1 MRVFEMNA
9 GLRPLA
15 RELGAALEEMG
26 ERLLELCS
34 GAGELEEDLRRILGA
49 GGKHLRPAL
58 AWVCFSLA
66 GGGGEILPLMCML
79 ELMHTASLI
88 HDDFIDGAPVR
99 RGEATISAKSGGAAA
114 VRAGDYLLSRAMT
127 FLKVYRGSGINEAL
141 SEVSQ
146 EMCRGELE
154 QRAGLFHVRW
164 MTRETY
170 FSRIRAKTA
179 LLMAESCRSGAV
191 AGAAQE
197 DVSHALWEYGLHLG
211 LAFQLRDDL
220 LDWLPD
226 SCTGKAPMQDL
237 RSGVITLPMLI
248 AARKRGGELSVLL
261 EKKEK
266 TPEEIRRCA
275 QLVLAG
281 DAMERTRS
289 ELRTEGE
296 LALAALDGL
305 PHSAERE
312 ALRMLAGTI
321 MEVKGNG
328 TITV

>member
-1 MRVFEMNA
+1 MRLFETNA
-9 GLRPLA
+9 ELRPLA
-15 RELGAALEEMG
+15 RELGAALEEMSA
-26 ERLLELCS
+26 RLLGLCS
-34 GAGELEEDLRRILGA
+34 GAGELEADLRRLLDA
-49 GGKHLRPAL
+49 GGKHLRPSL
-58 AWVCFSLA
+58 AWTCFSVS
-66 GGGGEILPLMCML
+66 GGAGEILPLMCML

-88 HDDFIDGAPVR
+88 HDDFIDGASVR
-99 RGEATISAKSGGAAA
+99 RGEATINAKSGGAAA

-127 FLKVYRGSGINEAL
+127 FLKIYRGSGINEAL
-141 SEVSQ
+141 GEVSQ

-154 QRAGLFHVRW
+154 QRAGLFQVSG
-164 MTRETY
+164 MTREKY

-191 AGAAQE
+191 AGAAGE
-197 DVSHALWEYGLHLG
+197 STARALWEYGLHLG

-226 SCTGKAPMQDL
+226 SGTGKAPMQDL

-248 AARKRGGELSVLL
+248 AAQKQGGELSSLL
-261 EKKEK
+261 EKRNR
-266 TPEEIRRCA
+266 TPEEMQRCA

-281 DAMERTRS
+281 DAIERARA
-289 ELRTEGE
+289 ELGAEGE
-296 LALAALDGL
+296 KALAALESL
-305 PHSAERE
+305 PPSAERS
-312 ALRMLAGTI
+312 ALRILAGTI

>member
-1 MRVFEMNA
+1 MSFFGLNDE
-9 GLRPLA
+9 LRPLA
-15 RELGAALEEMG
+15 RELDAALEKMSET
-26 ERLLELCS
+26 LLALCS
-34 GAGELEEDLRRILGA
+34 GAGELEEDLRRLLGA

-58 AWVCFSLA
+58 SWACFRLS
-66 GGGGEILPLMCML
+66 GGAGEILPLMCML

-88 HDDFIDGAPVR
+88 HDDFVDGALVR
-99 RGEATISAKSGGAAA
+99 RGETTINARSGGAAA

-127 FLKVYRGSGINEAL
+127 YLKTYRGSGINEAL

-154 QRAGLFHVRW
+154 QRAGLFRVSG
-164 MTRETY
+164 MTEETY

-191 AGAAQE
+191 AGGAGETVAR
-197 DVSHALWEYGLHLG
+197 ALWEYGLHLG

-226 SCTGKAPMQDL
+226 SSTGKAPLQDL
-237 RSGVITLPMLI
+237 RSGVITLPMLL
-248 AARKRGGELSVLL
+248 AAGECGGLGPLL
-261 EKKEK
+261 EKRDK
-266 TPEEIRRCA
+266 TPEEIQRAA
-275 QLVLAG
+275 QLVLSG
-281 DAMERTRS
+281 DAMERTRAG
-289 ELRTEGE
+289 LYAEGE
-296 LALAALDGL
+296 KALAALESL
-305 PHSAERE
+305 PPTAEKE
-312 ALRMLAGTI
+312 ALRVLAGTI